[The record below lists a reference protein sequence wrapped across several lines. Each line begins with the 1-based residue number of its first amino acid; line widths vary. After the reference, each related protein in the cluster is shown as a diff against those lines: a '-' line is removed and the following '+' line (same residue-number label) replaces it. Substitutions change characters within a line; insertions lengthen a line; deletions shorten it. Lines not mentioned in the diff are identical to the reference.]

1 MIKAVLFDLDGTLV
15 NTNRLIMESFKY
27 TLIMHGLK
35 YPGDDEIVKYF
46 GEPLIKTLERF
57 DSKNADAFLK
67 TYREFN
73 EVKHDIMV
81 EKIDGAEETINSL
94 KKIGI
99 KVGVVSSKRRG
110 MVDKGLKITNLDG
123 LMDVI
128 ITPEDTK
135 LHKPNGEPV
144 IKACEVLNIKPEN
157 SIMVGDSHFDI
168 LCGKNAGAK
177 TCLVKYTALSV
188 DDILKHSPDYCIDKL
203 IDLINIVKLCA

>member
-1 MIKAVLFDLDGTLV
+1 MIRAVLFDLDGTLV

-27 TLIMHGLK
+27 TLNKHGIK

-46 GEPLIKTLERF
+46 GEPLVKTLERF
-57 DSKNADAFLK
+57 DSNNVEAFLK

-73 EVKHDIMV
+73 ETRHDIMV
-81 EKIDGAEETINSL
+81 EKIDGAEETIEIL
-94 KKIGI
+94 KKMGI

-110 MVDKGLKITNLDG
+110 MVDRGLMLTNLDG

-135 LHKPNGEPV
+135 LHKPHGEPV
-144 IKACEVLNIKPEN
+144 LKACEILNIKPDN

-177 TCLVKYTALSV
+177 TCLVKYTALLV
-188 DDILKHSPDYCIDKL
+188 DDILKHSPDFCIDKL
-203 IDLINIVKLCA
+203 TDLINIVKLCA